1 MKVAAI
7 SKHDSRVESLAR
19 VQRKKVKLKTIAC
32 GALLAFCAL
41 LASSSPAMAQAG
53 KLDSSFG
60 IGGIFTDAANGFV
73 STGPFTNTQTFGT
86 AVAVQSNGKIV
97 AGGQIGGNSAVI
109 RLNSNG
115 TLDSTFGNG
124 GTVSPILGGNDGQCQ
139 VIGLGIQGD
148 GKIVV
153 GITNINQ
160 GFRPMFIVA
169 RLNANGSLDTTYGS
183 GGITETQLG
192 PSEATASV
200 FALQSD
206 EKVLLAGSGFMARF
220 DVTGQLD
227 STFGSSGVV
236 TVLVRNPSAI
246 ALQPDGKVLLAAGG
260 SVVGSALENPGVGL
274 NQAAGV
280 LARYNANGTL
290 DTSFGI
296 AGQVAALPVA
306 AAIAVQNNSGCTN
319 TCRILVGGAVA
330 SLSINGGNGF
340 GFGVVRYNSNGS
352 VDGTF
357 GDAGEATTAFSPD
370 ATPFALAI
378 QSNGDVVAAGSA
390 GQAAFP
396 AQADFALA
404 RYTGSGAHDSTFGSA
419 GKITTAFGTNQA
431 AIYALAVQS
440 DGKILA
446 VGGSLSSSPN
456 PGGIRGGLVVAR
468 YLPQ

>member
-1 MKVAAI
+1 MNVVRV
-7 SKHDSRVESLAR
+7 SKHDSRVESPAR
-19 VQRKKVKLKTIAC
+19 IQRKRVKLQTIAC
-32 GALLAFCAL
+32 GALLACATL

-60 IGGIFTDAANGFV
+60 VGGIFTDIANGFF
-73 STGPFTNTQTFGT
+73 STGPFTNTQTFAT

-115 TLDSTFGNG
+115 TLDSTFGHG
-124 GTVSPILGGNDGQCQ
+124 GTVGPILGGNVGQCQ

-160 GFRPMFIVA
+160 GFGPMFIVA
-169 RLNANGSLDTTYGS
+169 RLNANGSFDTTFGS

-192 PSEATASV
+192 QSEAAASV

-206 EKVLLAGSGFMARF
+206 EKVLLAGFGFMTRY

-227 STFGSSGVV
+227 STFGSSGVAK
-236 TVLVRNPSAI
+236 VLVRNPSAI
-246 ALQPDGKVLLAAGG
+246 ALQSDGKILLAAGG
-260 SVVGSALENPGVGL
+260 SVVGSALENPGLSL

-280 LARYNANGTL
+280 LARYDANGTL

-296 AGQVAALPVA
+296 AGQVATLPVA

-319 TCRILVGGAVA
+319 TCHILVGGAVA
-330 SLSINGGNGF
+330 SLNINGGNGF
-340 GFGVVRYNSNGS
+340 GFGVVRYSSNGS
-352 VDGTF
+352 IDETF
-357 GDAGEATTAFSPD
+357 GEAGEATTAFSPD

-378 QSNGDVVAAGSA
+378 QSNGDILAAGSA
-390 GQAAFP
+390 GQVAFP

-404 RYTGSGAHDSTFGSA
+404 RYASSGAPDSTFGSA
-419 GKITTAFGTNQA
+419 GKITTPFGTNQA

-456 PGGIRGGLVVAR
+456 PGGIPGGLIVAR
-468 YLPQ
+468 YLAK